1 MNKDMKKHESLE
13 AVTHTYGHLKKYYQK
28 VESIFQNR
36 KKEIVTYSII
46 LIICIMVCAPLL
58 QMHISSDTYNFMD
71 LGYFTY
77 PIEYFMKD
85 ARLISTFVTYLA
97 GILKLPYNVFI
108 IIMQILAIIISAFS
122 IYCVYNAVSKKAK
135 IQGNLPKVL
144 IIMASFILIFNCMSL
159 EYLLYAEC
167 SIMCLSLLLSILAAK
182 VFTDEKTN
190 KRSIKAMLI
199 MILASF
205 CYQGA
210 INIFLPLVMLFLF
223 IDANR
228 KPAKELIKKILLA
241 FGILASVYLINIAA
255 IYAINLALG
264 ASQQRISRGILD
276 NLRYF
281 KYIMIDI
288 VMNTL
293 VHNYNLW
300 PMGVTIIS
308 VVSILIILL
317 FQKKKIRNIVQY
329 LILVIVSFG
338 ICVVSVLF
346 MESPSLE
353 PRMAM
358 AIGGIVG
365 MSLIYA
371 ISINQNKIAKKIIT
385 LITILFFVYNLV
397 NTIQIYTAHIA
408 TNKID
413 ANMGIAI
420 KYKIEEYEK
429 ETGNKVTKVGY
440 KRDTNHRDYHYGWD
454 KKYSSFGQRAFDNY
468 YCIIEALNYYCDR
481 KFEAVRMDEEV
492 YEKYFAGKDWQAY
505 SDEQIVFV
513 EDTMYICTY

>member
-1 MNKDMKKHESLE
+1 
-13 AVTHTYGHLKKYYQK
+13 
-28 VESIFQNR
+28 
-36 KKEIVTYSII
+36 
-46 LIICIMVCAPLL
+46 MVCAPLL

-122 IYCVYNAVSKKAK
+122 IYCVYNAVSKKTK

-228 KPAKELIKKILLA
+228 KPAKELIKRILLA
-241 FGILASVYLINIAA
+241 CGILASVYLINIAA

-264 ASQQRISRGILD
+264 ASQQRISGGILD

-308 VVSILIILL
+308 VVGILIILL

-371 ISINQNKIAKKIIT
+371 ISINQNKIAKK
-385 LITILFFVYNLV
+385 LL
-397 NTIQIYTAHIA
+397 
-408 TNKID
+408 
-413 ANMGIAI
+413 
-420 KYKIEEYEK
+420 
-429 ETGNKVTKVGY
+429 
-440 KRDTNHRDYHYGWD
+440 R
-454 KKYSSFGQRAFDNY
+454 
-468 YCIIEALNYYCDR
+468 
-481 KFEAVRMDEEV
+481 
-492 YEKYFAGKDWQAY
+492 
-505 SDEQIVFV
+505 
-513 EDTMYICTY
+513 